1 MLLSNKKITG
11 ILFDLDG
18 TLRHNSPTFNEVFF
32 KAVELNDLANS
43 IEKRKN
49 SQRWLHYYWAQSP
62 ELLADMDNFKGHDDL
77 FWINHTRLN
86 LMAYGCSTFEADRFA
101 RPVYEHIREN
111 YFPGDW
117 VAPDVHETLNEL
129 KDRGYAL
136 AVLSNRRES
145 CALELAELEL
155 LDYFDFVL
163 VAGEVNSW
171 KPNPEIFLSGLERL
185 GTAPK
190 STLYIGDNYYAD
202 VVGAENAGLI
212 PVLFDPEA
220 VFPDVTC
227 LVIKTIGDLLS
238 LFDE

>member
-1 MLLSNKKITG
+1 MLSDIKIKG

-32 KAVELNDLANS
+32 KASESFDLANNS
-43 IEKRKN
+43 GKRKS

-77 FWINHTRLN
+77 FWINHARLN
-86 LMAYGCSTFEADRFA
+86 LIAYGCSTLEADQLA
-101 RPVYEHIREN
+101 RPVYEYIREN
-111 YFPGDW
+111 YLPRDW
-117 VAPDVHETLNEL
+117 VAPDVHETLLEL

-145 CALELAELEL
+145 CTLELADLEL
-155 LDYFDFVL
+155 LDYFNFVL

-171 KPNPEIFLSGLERL
+171 KPDTEIFMSGLERL
-185 GTAPK
+185 GTTPK

-202 VVGAENAGLI
+202 VVGAEKAGLI
-212 PVLFDPEA
+212 PVLLDPEA

-227 LVIKTIGDLLS
+227 LVIDAIGDLLS
-238 LFDE
+238 LFEE

>member
-1 MLLSNKKITG
+1 MLSNNKVAG

-18 TLRHNSPTFNEVFF
+18 TLRHNRPTFNEIFF
-32 KAVELNDLANS
+32 KAVESFDIVNNS
-43 IEKRKN
+43 RKRKI

-62 ELLADMDNFKGHDDL
+62 ELLADLDNFKGHDDL

-86 LMAYGCSTFEADRFA
+86 LIAFGCSTFEADQSA
-101 RPVYEHIREN
+101 RPVYDFIREN
-111 YFPGDW
+111 YFPRDW
-117 VAPDVHETLNEL
+117 VAPDVHETLIEL

-145 CALELAELEL
+145 CTLELAELEL
-155 LDYFDFVL
+155 LEYFDFVL
-163 VAGEVNSW
+163 VAGEINSW
-171 KPNPEIFLSGLERL
+171 KPAPEIFMSGLERL

-202 VVGAENAGLI
+202 VVGAEKAGLT
-212 PVLFDPEA
+212 PVLIDPEV

-227 LVIKTIGDLLS
+227 IVIKAIGDLLS
-238 LFDE
+238 LIEE